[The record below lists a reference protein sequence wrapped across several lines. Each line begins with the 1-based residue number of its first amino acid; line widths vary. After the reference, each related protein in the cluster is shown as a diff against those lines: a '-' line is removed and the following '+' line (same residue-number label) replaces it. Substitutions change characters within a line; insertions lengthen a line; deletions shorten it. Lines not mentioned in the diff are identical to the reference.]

1 VALMLELR
9 GAAPGLLDEP
19 LLLEVGGAAPGS
31 TLLWRT
37 RILDDDG
44 FVWRGEGPTLD
55 ALRWSAKADGVA
67 ALRSL
72 RPVELEVRV
81 EGGDGTATR
90 TLTRTVLDPAVKAR
104 RWKEGVT
111 GRLLLPADPVATLLV
126 DGEEP
131 HPLVAAALL
140 ASRGV
145 RVFVAAS
152 GDPAELPFPDPR
164 RLAALPVPPGLPAR
178 DDDAPD
184 GAAWDALL
192 ADLAAQP
199 RRVAR

>member
-1 VALMLELR
+1 MLELR

-19 LLLEVGGAAPGS
+19 LLLDVGGAAPGS

-37 RILDDDG
+37 RIRDDDG
-44 FVWRGEGPTLD
+44 FVWRGEGAALD
-55 ALRWSAKADGVA
+55 ALRWSAKAGDVA

-81 EGGDGTATR
+81 EGSDGTATR
-90 TLTRTVLDPAVKAR
+90 ALTRTILDPAVKAR
-104 RWKEGVT
+104 RWKDGVA
-111 GRLLLPADPVATLLV
+111 GRLFLPASEPAATVVV
-126 DGEEP
+126 DGEQP
-131 HPLVAAALL
+131 HTLVAAALL
-140 ASRGV
+140 AARGV

-152 GDPAELPFPDPR
+152 GDPSVLPFDEPH

-178 DDDAPD
+178 EAPD
-184 GAAWDALL
+184 AAAWDALL
-192 ADLAAQP
+192 ADLGAAP